1 MVSGWD
7 KHPPEYEPD
16 IGPWGRALI
25 TLFVLVVV
33 AAVIGV
39 GFA

>member
-7 KHPPEYEPD
+7 RQPPEYEPD
-16 IGPWGRALI
+16 IGPWGRVMIA
-25 TLFVLVVV
+25 LFVLAVVV
-33 AAVIGV
+33 AVIGV